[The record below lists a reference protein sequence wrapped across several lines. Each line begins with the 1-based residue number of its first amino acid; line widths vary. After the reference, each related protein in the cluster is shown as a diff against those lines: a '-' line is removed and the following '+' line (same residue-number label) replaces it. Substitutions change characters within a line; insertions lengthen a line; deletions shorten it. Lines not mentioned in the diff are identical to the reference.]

1 MTSGRFTPAAATFTS
16 TSPSAG
22 CGSGRCS
29 GTSMSGPPGARM
41 AITVICAGNAGIE
54 TDPLGHLSGRFS
66 CDAPEN
72 AGAGLSNGR
81 PGV

>member
-41 AITVICAGNAGIE
+41 AITVIWAGNAGIE
-54 TDPLGHLSGRFS
+54 TDLLVISRVAFS

-81 PGV
+81 PCV